1 MQKFNI
7 VLSGQTMAVGA
18 PEQVLDYATSQP
30 RVDKATGYNLWSM
43 LVVMLG
49 AEGGAEVLSVKFP
62 SAQAPAG
69 ITVGAPVLLE
79 GLTLTPY
86 SIGDKSGIS
95 LRCERVVPVVTPT
108 TSKASTTA

>member
-1 MQKFNI
+1 
-7 VLSGQTMAVGA
+7 MAVGV
-18 PEQVLDYATSQP
+18 PEPVLDFTTKQP
-30 RVDKATGYNLWSM
+30 RIDRTTGHTLYAINI
-43 LVVMLG
+43 VVLG
-49 AEGGAEVLSVKFP
+49 GEGGAEVLSVKFP
-62 SAQAPAG
+62 SAQVPTG

-95 LRCERVVPVVTPT
+95 LRCERVVPAVTPT